1 MNFNFGE
8 VLSRAWQ
15 IIWKHKVLWIF
26 GILASCSQGG
36 GRFNSGGNGGGNG
49 GGTGPYNL
57 PPPLEQFFA
66 WISAHAVSFIAIAV
80 TLACVLAI
88 ITIFLGTI
96 GKIGLIRGTWQA
108 EGGTE
113 HLIFGQ
119 LFGESTPYFWRMF
132 GLSLIPAI
140 PVLIFV
146 FIIVIAAAAFA
157 TSASQGG
164 RVGVVGAL
172 GMLPIILA
180 CVCLFIPIMWVI
192 GMIFKQSERAIVL
205 DGSPVL
211 PAISR
216 GWDIFRNN
224 LGPVI
229 IMTIILGV
237 IGLVV
242 GFVIA
247 IPIFIMVVPAAIT
260 FAAGNGQNFTPLI
273 IAGVLFCLYLP
284 VLWLLNGILSAYTES
299 AWTLTYMR
307 LTAKPASD
315 DNDILPPD
323 AGTPPPP
330 TLDDGDK
337 TIISSSHA

>member
-26 GILASCSQGG
+26 GILAGCSQGG
-36 GRFNSGGNGGGNG
+36 GRFNSGSNGGGSG
-49 GGTGPYNL
+49 AGTGPYNL
-57 PPPLEQFFA
+57 PPQLERLFE
-66 WISAHAVSFIAIAV
+66 WVSVHAVSFIVIAV

-88 ITIFLGTI
+88 ITVFLGTI
-96 GKIGLIRGTWQA
+96 GKVGLIRGTWRA
-108 EGGTE
+108 EGGAE

-132 GLSLIPAI
+132 GLSLIPAV

-146 FIIVIAAAAFA
+146 FFLVIGAAVFA
-157 TSASQGG
+157 TSASQAG
-164 RVGVVGAL
+164 RAGALGAL
-172 GMLPIILA
+172 GMIPIVLA
-180 CVCLFIPIMWVI
+180 CICLFIPIMWVI
-192 GMIFKQSERAIVL
+192 GMVFKQSERVIVL
-205 DGSPVL
+205 EDSPVL

-242 GFVIA
+242 GFIIA
-247 IPIFIMVVPAAIT
+247 IPVLIMVLPAAVA

-273 IAGVLFCLYLP
+273 IAGILFCLYLP

-307 LTAKPASD
+307 LTGKPASH
-315 DNDILPPD
+315 DNDVVIPD
-323 AGTPPPP
+323 AGTPP

-337 TIISSSHA
+337 TIISSPNA